1 MNEKTGQILNGVYDT
16 ISEEIGFDN
25 AVKIYNLF
33 CGCQINFPTRLYSK
47 EFVQGEAKKRYNGTN
62 QSINNIAT
70 KYNYSERTIRKMLQ
84 DSKKEK

>member
-1 MNEKTGQILNGVYDT
+1 MSEKAHPMLNGVYNT

-47 EFVQGEAKKRYNGTN
+47 EYVQKVARKAYNGTN
-62 QSINNIAT
+62 QSVNFIAS
-70 KYNYSERTIRKMLQ
+70 KYNYSERMIRKMLQ
-84 DSKKEK
+84 DFNEIK